1 MTLNPMRH
9 IFLMILIVFKN
20 NLELKNYTNY
30 ILQKEQ
36 NQSTICDTN

>member
-36 NQSTICDTN
+36 INLQYCDTN